1 MIRYFNGYILFPL
14 LDKVAKR
21 HVFEKYRLLKRFE
34 IAPVD
39 EQRRIQK
46 DELFRCLQYCQNEIP
61 YYKDLFRASSFDI
74 NKVKSDIKYLAEL
87 PVLTKEIIRDN
98 IDRLKTDSAIHPRKT
113 GGSTGQ
119 SIFFYYDNEGLDWA
133 AAVNLMAYDMG
144 HNYLHRKDCHISSE
158 LGLLPTQWKP
168 KFIDWFKL
176 FAHNRKRLMISSFS
190 DEDLEKNVKELKRIR
205 PYMLQGHPSSAYA
218 MAEYIAR
225 HDISRRRYCH
235 VFEPSGE
242 MLTEKIV
249 KSIEEN
255 LGAKVVNRYGN
266 AEFGVVA
273 HSRYDDPYTKLKV
286 FERAFYVDECTN
298 ENLIITDFTNY
309 GMPLLR
315 YDTCDVGTV
324 KIEDDGTYIYDIQGR
339 IHDIIKINNEDFATH
354 FLMDYLDHKVG
365 NVREFQVLLMPD
377 SKPVLTVVS
386 ESPEDNVRIRNEL
399 LLRWPSGLDVEFIE
413 YDELKRVGWRQKFR
427 HVIDMRREFV

>member
-1 MIRYFNGYILFPL
+1 MIHYFNGYVLFPL

-34 IAPVD
+34 KLSVD
-39 EQRRIQK
+39 EQRRVQK
-46 DELFRCLQYCQNEIP
+46 DELFKCLLYCQNEVP
-61 YYKDLFRASSFDI
+61 YYKDLFRANSFEI
-74 NKVKSDIKYLAEL
+74 NKVRSDIKYLTEL
-87 PVLTKEIIRDN
+87 PVLTKEIIREN
-98 IDRLKTDSAIHPRKT
+98 IGRLKSDSAIHPRKT

-119 SIFFYYDNEGLDWA
+119 SIFFYYDDEGMDWTA
-133 AAVNLMAYDMG
+133 AINLMAYDMG

-158 LGLLPTQWKP
+158 LGLLPTHWKP

-176 FAHNRKRLMISSFS
+176 FVHNRKRLMISAFS
-190 DEDLEKNVKELKRIR
+190 DEILEKNVKDLERIR

-218 MAEYIAR
+218 IAEYIER
-225 HDISRRRYCH
+225 HNYPRKRYCH

-249 KSIEEN
+249 TSIEEN

-273 HSRYDDPYTKLKV
+273 HSRFDDSYTKLKV
-286 FERAFYVDECTN
+286 FERAFYVEECN
-298 ENLIITDFTNY
+298 SENLIISNFTNY

-324 KIEDDGTYIYDIQGR
+324 KIEDDGAYIYDIQGR
-339 IHDIIKINNEDFATH
+339 IHDTVEINNEGYATH
-354 FLMDYLDHKVG
+354 YIMDYLDHKVG
-365 NVREFQVLLMPD
+365 NVREFQILLMPD
-377 SKPVLTVVS
+377 RNPVLTVVS
-386 ESPEDNVRIRNEL
+386 ENSEDNERIKNEL
-399 LLRWPSGLDVEFIE
+399 QIRWPSGLDVKFIE
-413 YDELKRVGWRQKFR
+413 YEELKRVGWRQKFR
-427 HVIDMRREFV
+427 HVIKMHREDA